1 MLVSAMTN
9 RLVTLISVGD
19 HLTAMFQLG
28 KQDLS
33 QQLDIKLFYLAF
45 ELLLERLAES
55 IGKGYLAVPFLK
67 KIAACL
73 MKGFASQ
80 WVREKWQHPI
90 SPVSSHPPRLRP
102 IRRQLIDN
110 TLQIPNVL
118 IVYKCTTTRVPLKN
132 VGIWKVY
139 AALSAGLLISC
150 WKRTWW
156 GETPPCKRDVT
167 AGWHPWEPKRFGA
180 VADSLIY
187 HSQKS
192 HLPVYS
198 ETPME

>member
-80 WVREKWQHPI
+80 WPQVKPQSKLLDLNLWLFLRNNRTSKFDRNRLQDFIAKSVKIKI
-90 SPVSSHPPRLRP
+90 SV
-102 IRRQLIDN
+102 
-110 TLQIPNVL
+110 TLLCQQWI
-118 IVYKCTTTRVPLKN
+118 
-132 VGIWKVY
+132 
-139 AALSAGLLISC
+139 
-150 WKRTWW
+150 
-156 GETPPCKRDVT
+156 
-167 AGWHPWEPKRFGA
+167 
-180 VADSLIY
+180 
-187 HSQKS
+187 
-192 HLPVYS
+192 
-198 ETPME
+198 